1 MRKIYLLMAA
11 LATSFVMNACYD
23 DDDLWNKVNNLETKV
38 EANAQDIETLSA
50 LVNALN
56 EGKVIVSTEQTE
68 KGYVITFSD
77 GTTIEVLNG
86 KDGES
91 GKDGD
96 SFFTSV
102 EDKGNSVVI
111 TMADGTVIELPKI
124 IYRVLTFED
133 GTEKFGAY
141 TIKGYDSN
149 SDSYFDHSVTK
160 WSDLIDTPEY
170 GGPLIYGDMGF
181 YGNMTGCDYYWY
193 DENNTFLAS
202 ELPVNYGSSV
212 YWSGG
217 HVISNYASEDYTTYG
232 TYMNQQT
239 VYGKGQEYAV
249 TKTGGYNGSANFAMH
264 YGYKDNTPYNMT
276 ENLPYFYFKD
286 NVCRIID
293 HMYVNNSCY
302 AIACYMDGN
311 GLTAKIGEED
321 WVKVVA
327 TGYDLN
333 GNITGTS
340 EFYLC
345 DGPSKIITEWTKW
358 DLTGLGKVWRVEF
371 NITGSSDNGYGFSQ
385 PAYFA
390 YDNVMVRF
398 Q

>member
-1 MRKIYLLMAA
+1 
-11 LATSFVMNACYD
+11 
-23 DDDLWNKVNNLETKV
+23 
-38 EANAQDIETLSA
+38 
-50 LVNALN
+50 
-56 EGKVIVSTEQTE
+56 
-68 KGYVITFSD
+68 
-77 GTTIEVLNG
+77 
-86 KDGES
+86 
-91 GKDGD
+91 
-96 SFFTSV
+96 
-102 EDKGNSVVI
+102 
-111 TMADGTVIELPKI
+111 
-124 IYRVLTFED
+124 
-133 GTEKFGAY
+133 
-141 TIKGYDSN
+141 
-149 SDSYFDHSVTK
+149 
-160 WSDLIDTPEY
+160 
-170 GGPLIYGDMGF
+170 
-181 YGNMTGCDYYWY
+181 MTGCDYYWY

-232 TYMNQQT
+232 SYMNQQT

-249 TKTGGYNGSANFAMH
+249 TKAGGYNGSANFAMH

-390 YDNVMVRF
+390 YDSVMVRF

>member
-50 LVNALN
+50 LINALN
-56 EGKVIVSTEQTE
+56 EGKVIVNTEQTE
-68 KGYVITFSD
+68 NGYVITFSD
-77 GTTIEVLNG
+77 GTTIEVSNG

-102 EDKGNSVVI
+102 EDKGNSVII
-111 TMADGTVIELPKI
+111 TMVDGSVIELPKI

-133 GTEKFGAY
+133 EDAKFKSFEITGF
-141 TIKGYDSN
+141 DSN
-149 SDSYFDHSVTK
+149 SYSYYSKEINT

-181 YGNMTGCDYYWY
+181 NGNMTGCDYYWY

-202 ELPVNYGSSV
+202 ELPINYGSSV

-249 TKTGGYNGSANFAMH
+249 TQTGGYNGSANFAMH
-264 YGYKDNTPYNMT
+264 YGYKDNSPYNMT

-311 GLTAKIGEED
+311 GLTAKIGVED

-340 EFYLC
+340 DFYLC

-358 DLTGLGKVWRVEF
+358 DLSGLGKVCKVEF

-390 YDNVMVRF
+390 YDNIMVRF

>member
-1 MRKIYLLMAA
+1 MRKIYALMVA

-23 DDDLWNKVNNLETKV
+23 DDDLWNKVNNLGTKV

-56 EGKVIVSTEQTE
+56 EGKVIVNTEQTE
-68 KGYVITFSD
+68 NGYVITFSD
-77 GTTIEVLNG
+77 GTTIEVFNG

-91 GKDGD
+91 GENGD

-102 EDKGNSVVI
+102 EDKGDSVVI

-133 GTEKFGAY
+133 KDAKFNPFEINGF
-141 TIKGYDSN
+141 DSN
-149 SDSYFDHSVTK
+149 NYSYYSK
-160 WSDLIDTPEY
+160 EINCWSDLIDEPEY

-181 YGNMTGCDYYWY
+181 YGDMMGCDYYWY

-202 ELPVNYGSSV
+202 ELPVNYGAAV

-239 VYGKGQEYAV
+239 VYGTGQEYAV
-249 TKTGGYNGSANFAMH
+249 TKTGGYNGSANFGMH

-311 GLTAKIGEED
+311 GLTAKIGEDD
-321 WVKVVA
+321 WVKAVA

-358 DLTGLGKVWRVEF
+358 DLTGLGKVWKVEF